1 MARCG
6 RGSGEVSDFPS
17 SAMTCGCG
25 PEVIVR
31 REARVSTR
39 ENDPSQAW
47 QRRRRAGTARNRT
60 AFRRGSG
67 ASPVL
72 RRGTSCL
79 PSPPGRGWPEGP
91 GEGTPRAKPP
101 ERDGS
106 TWRDDDFA
114 CPDLLQRPACIGRWK
129 AEGYGGAGDRGGGA
143 SMLAAL
149 AGAARALALPTD
161 IAGLIYSLRELVGT
175 VRFELT
181 TPSTP
186 CWCATRL
193 RYAPTGRRTRIVTR
207 AAPGWRAGR
216 RVSGA
221 GCTGLPRV
229 RGVPA

>member
-47 QRRRRAGTARNRT
+47 QRRRRAGTARNR
-60 AFRRGSG
+60 AY
-67 ASPVL
+67 ASRAGL
-72 RRGTSCL
+72 R
-79 PSPPGRGWPEGP
+79 
-91 GEGTPRAKPP
+91 PRA
-101 ERDGS
+101 
-106 TWRDDDFA
+106 A
-114 CPDLLQRPACIGRWK
+114 CVGGWK
-129 AEGYGGAGDRGGGA
+129 AEGYGGGGGSERWGFDA
-143 SMLAAL
+143 RCARSDCSGFSFACWRSGLGFLAPRIGRDGEIRTHDPQHPMLVRYQTAL
-149 AGAARALALPTD
+149 RPDRAKNPH
-161 IAGLIYSLRELVGT
+161 
-175 VRFELT
+175 
-181 TPSTP
+181 
-186 CWCATRL
+186 CN
-193 RYAPTGRRTRIVTR
+193 R

-229 RGVPA
+229 RGAPA